1 MARGAR
7 KSPKEKIQERL
18 TDVNESIARYSE
30 CLEKMKQEK
39 KELEAELEK
48 LDIAELSA
56 MLKERKLSVNEVM
69 EMVSQA
75 G

>member
-18 TDVNESIARYSE
+18 TDVNVSIARYSE